1 MMLYMIHVMQK
12 DKNQVNFFKAVR
24 LASGLPLPKLALR
37 SELVPQH
44 YRQLE
49 RSGTR
54 ADLATI
60 VRVKRASKLDWVTIG
75 QFLEDF
81 VGDE

>member
-1 MMLYMIHVMQK
+1 MIYIME
-12 DKNQVNFFKAVR
+12 KNKNSMNFFKAVR
-24 LASGLPLPKLALR
+24 IASGLPLPKLALR
-37 SELVPQH
+37 AELVPQH
-44 YRQLE
+44 YRHLE

-75 QFLEDF
+75 QFLEEF
-81 VGDE
+81 VGEE

>member
-1 MMLYMIHVMQK
+1 MIYIMENQK
-12 DKNQVNFFKAVR
+12 NKMNFFKAVR
-24 LASGLPLPKLALR
+24 IASGLPLQKLALK

-54 ADLATI
+54 ADLSTI
-60 VRVKRASKLDWVTIG
+60 VRVKRASKLDWATVG

-81 VGDE
+81 VGEE